1 VAAVPRATRPPISA
15 EAMLPPPTK
24 RMRIVFS
31 LRFA

>member
-1 VAAVPRATRPPISA
+1 VPRATSPPMSA

-24 RMRIVFS
+24 RMRMVFN